1 MIISKDK
8 VVTIDYSLTDEEG
21 ELIDS
26 SVGEEPLVYLHG
38 HHGVIPGLEQALA
51 GRRAGDRLEVSIPPE
66 EGYGDWDEDLVE
78 VVGVEDFDDAEELEI
93 GTQFETMTEDGTRL
107 ATIIDIEGDEI
118 TVDLNHPLAGMT
130 LNFDV
135 TVLEVRDATAEEL
148 AHGHVHGHGEHDEG
162 H

>member
-26 SVGEEPLVYLHG
+26 SVGEEPLIYLHG
-38 HHGVIPGLEQALA
+38 HHGIIPGLEQALA
-51 GRRAGDRLEVSIPPE
+51 GHRAGDKVEVSIPPE

-78 VVGVEDFDDAEELEI
+78 VVAREDFDDPEELEI
-93 GTQFETMTEDGTRL
+93 GTQFETETDEGACL
-107 ATIIDIEGDEI
+107 ATVIDIEGEDV

-135 TVLEVRDATAEEL
+135 TVLDVRDATAEEL
-148 AHGHVHGHGEHDEG
+148 AHGHVHGEHGHEH
-162 H
+162 

>member
-1 MIISKDK
+1 MIISNDK

-26 SVGEEPLVYLHG
+26 SVGEEPLIYLHG
-38 HHGVIPGLEQALA
+38 HHGIIPGLEQALA
-51 GRRAGDRLEVSIPPE
+51 GHRAGDKVEVSIPPE

-78 VVGVEDFDDAEELEI
+78 VVAKEDFDDPEDLEI
-93 GTQFETMTEDGTRL
+93 GTQFETETDEGARL
-107 ATIIDIEGDEI
+107 ATVIDIEGDDV

-135 TVLEVRDATAEEL
+135 TVLDVRDATAEEL
-148 AHGHVHGHGEHDEG
+148 AHGHVHGEHGHEH
-162 H
+162 

>member
-1 MIISKDK
+1 MIISNDK

-26 SVGEEPLVYLHG
+26 SVGEEPLIYLHG
-38 HHGVIPGLEQALA
+38 HHGIIPGLEQALA
-51 GRRAGDRLEVSIPPE
+51 GHRTGDKVEVSIPPE

-78 VVGVEDFDDAEELEI
+78 VVAKEDFDDPEDLEI
-93 GTQFETMTEDGTRL
+93 GTQFETETDEGARL
-107 ATIIDIEGDEI
+107 ATVIDIEGEEV

-135 TVLEVRDATAEEL
+135 TVLDVRDATAEEL
-148 AHGHVHGHGEHDEG
+148 AHGHVHGEHGHEH
-162 H
+162 

>member
-1 MIISKDK
+1 MIISNDK

-26 SVGEEPLVYLHG
+26 SVGEEPLIYLHG
-38 HHGVIPGLEQALA
+38 HHGIIPGLEQALA
-51 GRRAGDRLEVSIPPE
+51 GHRTGDKVEVSIPPE

-78 VVGVEDFDDAEELEI
+78 VVAKEDFDDPEDLEI
-93 GTQFETMTEDGTRL
+93 GTQFETETDEGARL
-107 ATIIDIEGDEI
+107 ATVIDIEGEDV

-135 TVLEVRDATAEEL
+135 TVLDVRDATAEEL
-148 AHGHVHGHGEHDEG
+148 AHGHVHGEHGHD

>member
-26 SVGEEPLVYLHG
+26 SVGEEPLIYLHG
-38 HHGVIPGLEQALA
+38 HHGIIPGLEQALA
-51 GRRAGDRLEVSIPPE
+51 GHRTGDKVEVSIPPE

-78 VVGVEDFDDAEELEI
+78 VVAREDFDDPEELEI
-93 GTQFETMTEDGTRL
+93 GTQFETETDEGTRL
-107 ATIIDIEGDEI
+107 ATVIDIEGEDV

-135 TVLEVRDATAEEL
+135 TVLDVRDATAEEL
-148 AHGHVHGHGEHDEG
+148 AHGHVHGEHGHEH
-162 H
+162 

>member
-1 MIISKDK
+1 MIISNDK

-26 SVGEEPLVYLHG
+26 SVGEEPLIYLHG
-38 HHGVIPGLEQALA
+38 HHGIIPGLEQALA
-51 GRRAGDRLEVSIPPE
+51 GHRTGDKVEVSIPPE

-78 VVGVEDFDDAEELEI
+78 VVSKEDFDDPEDLEI
-93 GTQFETMTEDGTRL
+93 GTQFETETDEGARL
-107 ATIIDIEGDEI
+107 ATVIDIEGEEV

-135 TVLEVRDATAEEL
+135 TVLDVRDATAEEL
-148 AHGHVHGHGEHDEG
+148 AHGHVHGEHGHD

>member
-1 MIISKDK
+1 MIISNDK

-26 SVGEEPLVYLHG
+26 SVGEEPLIYLHG
-38 HHGVIPGLEQALA
+38 HHGIIPGLEQALA
-51 GRRAGDRLEVSIPPE
+51 GHRAGDKVEVSIPPE

-78 VVGVEDFDDAEELEI
+78 VVAKEDFDDPEDLEI
-93 GTQFETMTEDGTRL
+93 GTQFETETDEGARL
-107 ATIIDIEGDEI
+107 ATVIDIEGEEV

-135 TVLEVRDATAEEL
+135 TVLDVRDATAEEL
-148 AHGHVHGHGEHDEG
+148 AHGHVHGEHGHEH
-162 H
+162 

>member
-38 HHGVIPGLEQALA
+38 HHGIIPGLEQALS
-51 GRRAGDRLEVSIPPE
+51 GHQAGDKVEVSIPPE

-78 VVGVEDFDDAEELEI
+78 VVSVDDFDDPEELEI

-107 ATIIDIEGDEI
+107 ATVIDIEGGDI

-135 TVLEVRDATAEEL
+135 TVLDVRDATAEEL
-148 AHGHVHGHGEHDEG
+148 AHGHVHGEHGHD

>member
-1 MIISKDK
+1 MMISKDK

-38 HHGVIPGLEQALA
+38 HHGIIPGLEQALT
-51 GRRAGDRLEVSIPPE
+51 GRRVGDKLEVSIPPE

-78 VVGVEDFDDAEELEI
+78 VVGVEDFDDPEELEI
-93 GTQFETMTEDGTRL
+93 GTQFETMTEEGTRL
-107 ATIIDIEGDEI
+107 ATVIDIEGDEI

-148 AHGHVHGHGEHDEG
+148 AHGHVHGHGAHDED

>member
-1 MIISKDK
+1 MIISNDK

-26 SVGEEPLVYLHG
+26 SVGEEPLIYLHG
-38 HHGVIPGLEQALA
+38 HHGIIPGLEQALA
-51 GRRAGDRLEVSIPPE
+51 GHRAGDKVEVSIPPE

-78 VVGVEDFDDAEELEI
+78 VVAKEDFDDPEDLEI
-93 GTQFETMTEDGTRL
+93 GTQFETETDEGARL
-107 ATIIDIEGDEI
+107 ATVIDIEGEDV

-135 TVLEVRDATAEEL
+135 TVLDVRDATAEEL
-148 AHGHVHGHGEHDEG
+148 AHGHVHGEHGHEH
-162 H
+162 

>member
-1 MIISKDK
+1 MMISKDK

-38 HHGVIPGLEQALA
+38 HHGIIPGLERALA
-51 GRRAGDRLEVSIPPE
+51 GRRVGDKLEVSIPPE

-78 VVGVEDFDDAEELEI
+78 VVGVEDFDDPEELEI

-107 ATIIDIEGDEI
+107 ATVIDIEGNEI

-135 TVLEVRDATAEEL
+135 TVLEVRDATTEEL
-148 AHGHVHGHGEHDEG
+148 AHGHVHGHGAHDG
-162 H
+162 DH

>member
-26 SVGEEPLVYLHG
+26 SVGEEPLIYLHG
-38 HHGVIPGLEQALA
+38 HHGIIPGLEQALA
-51 GRRAGDRLEVSIPPE
+51 GHRTGDKVEVSIPPE

-78 VVGVEDFDDAEELEI
+78 VVAKEDFDDQEDLEI
-93 GTQFETMTEDGTRL
+93 GTQFETETDDGIRL
-107 ATIIDIEGDEI
+107 ATVIDIEGEEV

-135 TVLEVRDATAEEL
+135 TVLDVRDATAEEL
-148 AHGHVHGHGEHDEG
+148 AHGHVHGEHGHD

>member
-1 MIISKDK
+1 MIISNDK

-26 SVGEEPLVYLHG
+26 SVGEEPLIYLHG
-38 HHGVIPGLEQALA
+38 HHGIIPGLEQALA
-51 GRRAGDRLEVSIPPE
+51 GHRTGDKVEVSIPPE

-78 VVGVEDFDDAEELEI
+78 VVSKEDFDDPEDLEI
-93 GTQFETMTEDGTRL
+93 GTQFETETDEGARL
-107 ATIIDIEGDEI
+107 ATVIDIEGEDV

-135 TVLEVRDATAEEL
+135 TILDVRDATAEEL
-148 AHGHVHGHGEHDEG
+148 AHGHVHGEHGHEH
-162 H
+162 

>member
-1 MIISKDK
+1 MIISNDK

-26 SVGEEPLVYLHG
+26 SVGEEPLIYLHG
-38 HHGVIPGLEQALA
+38 HHGIIPGLEQALA
-51 GRRAGDRLEVSIPPE
+51 GHRTGDKVEVSIPPE

-78 VVGVEDFDDAEELEI
+78 VVAKEDFDDPDDLEI
-93 GTQFETMTEDGTRL
+93 GTQFETETDEGARL
-107 ATIIDIEGDEI
+107 ATVIDIEGDDV

-135 TVLEVRDATAEEL
+135 TVLDVRDATAEEL
-148 AHGHVHGHGEHDEG
+148 AHGHVHGEYGHEH
-162 H
+162 

>member
-26 SVGEEPLVYLHG
+26 SVGEEPLIYLHG
-38 HHGVIPGLEQALA
+38 HHGIIPGLEQALA
-51 GRRAGDRLEVSIPPE
+51 GHRTGDKVEVSIPPE

-78 VVGVEDFDDAEELEI
+78 VVAREDFDDPEELEI
-93 GTQFETMTEDGTRL
+93 GTQFETETDEGMRL
-107 ATIIDIEGDEI
+107 ATVIDIEGEDV

-135 TVLEVRDATAEEL
+135 TVLDVRDATAEEL
-148 AHGHVHGHGEHDEG
+148 AHGHVHGEHGHEH
-162 H
+162 

>member
-1 MIISKDK
+1 MMISKDK

-38 HHGVIPGLEQALA
+38 HHGSIPGLEQALA
-51 GRRAGDRLEVSIPPE
+51 GRRVGDKLEVSIPPE

-78 VVGVEDFDDAEELEI
+78 VVGVEDFDDPEELEI
-93 GTQFETMTEDGTRL
+93 GTQFETMTEEGTRL
-107 ATIIDIEGDEI
+107 ATVIDIEGDEI

-148 AHGHVHGHGEHDEG
+148 AHGHVHGHGAHDEG

>member
-1 MIISKDK
+1 MIISNDK

-26 SVGEEPLVYLHG
+26 SVGEEPLIYLHG
-38 HHGVIPGLEQALA
+38 HHGIIPGLEQALA
-51 GRRAGDRLEVSIPPE
+51 GHRTGDKVEVSIPPE

-78 VVGVEDFDDAEELEI
+78 VVAKEDFDDPEDLEI
-93 GTQFETMTEDGTRL
+93 GTQFETETDEGARL
-107 ATIIDIEGDEI
+107 ATVIDIEGEDV

-135 TVLEVRDATAEEL
+135 TVLDVRDATAEEL
-148 AHGHVHGHGEHDEG
+148 AHGHVHGEHGHEH
-162 H
+162 

>member
-1 MIISKDK
+1 MIISNDK

-26 SVGEEPLVYLHG
+26 SVGEEPLIYLHG
-38 HHGVIPGLEQALA
+38 HHGIIPGLEQVLA
-51 GRRAGDRLEVSIPPE
+51 GHRAGDKVEVSIPPE

-78 VVGVEDFDDAEELEI
+78 VVAKEDFDDPEDLEI
-93 GTQFETMTEDGTRL
+93 GTQFETETDEGARL
-107 ATIIDIEGDEI
+107 ATVIDIEGEEV

-135 TVLEVRDATAEEL
+135 TVLDVRDATAEEL
-148 AHGHVHGHGEHDEG
+148 AHGHVHGEHGHEH
-162 H
+162 

>member
-1 MIISKDK
+1 MIISNDK

-26 SVGEEPLVYLHG
+26 SVGEEPLIYLHG
-38 HHGVIPGLEQALA
+38 HHGIIPGLEQALA
-51 GRRAGDRLEVSIPPE
+51 GHRTGDKVEVSIPPE

-78 VVGVEDFDDAEELEI
+78 VVSKEDFDDPEDLEI
-93 GTQFETMTEDGTRL
+93 GTQFETETDEGARL
-107 ATIIDIEGDEI
+107 ATVIDIEGEDV

-135 TVLEVRDATAEEL
+135 TVLDVRDATAEEL
-148 AHGHVHGHGEHDEG
+148 AHGHVHGEHGHEH
-162 H
+162 

>member
-38 HHGVIPGLEQALA
+38 HHGIIPGLEQALS
-51 GRRAGDRLEVSIPPE
+51 GHQAGDKVEVSIPPE

-78 VVGVEDFDDAEELEI
+78 VVSVDDFDDPEELEI
-93 GTQFETMTEDGTRL
+93 GTQFETMTDDGTRL
-107 ATIIDIEGDEI
+107 ATVIDIEGDDI

-135 TVLEVRDATAEEL
+135 TVLDVRDATAEEL
-148 AHGHVHGHGEHDEG
+148 AHGHVHGEHGHD